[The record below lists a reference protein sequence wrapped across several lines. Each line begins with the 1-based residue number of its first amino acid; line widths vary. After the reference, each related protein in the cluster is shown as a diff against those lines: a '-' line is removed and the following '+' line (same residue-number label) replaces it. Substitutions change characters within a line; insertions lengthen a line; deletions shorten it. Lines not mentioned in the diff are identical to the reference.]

1 LYNNDRIIIITSFTT
16 AAICAMILLQ
26 SANDMIEGV
35 WMKMSGNKRE
45 QRLQSIISYLKHH
58 SGASIH
64 EIATA
69 MEMSDITTR
78 RDLYELRDRN
88 LIHYISGV
96 AIYSPPL
103 PPEHDPAQK
112 PYKLCAEK
120 QVNFDKKAKIG
131 RLAST
136 LLQPGDNIIIDTGST
151 TEQFAQQIPEN
162 MPMTALCYNVNIMNE
177 LVQRREIKLLSAGGT
192 YHRNTQMFE
201 SPEWLELINR
211 TRASK
216 VFLSAAGV
224 SEQLGITCVNQYEVP
239 VKKAIIEAS
248 LSRILLVDSSK
259 FDVIR
264 PAFFAQLSVV
274 DMIVTDDG
282 ISQCWIDLLC
292 ERNIQLHIAR

>member
-1 LYNNDRIIIITSFTT
+1 
-16 AAICAMILLQ
+16 M
-26 SANDMIEGV
+26 MG
-35 WMKMSGNKRE
+35 GNKRE
-45 QRLQSIISYLKHH
+45 LRLQNIIDYLKHH

-64 EIATA
+64 EVASA
-69 MEMSDITTR
+69 METSDITTR
-78 RDLYELRDRN
+78 RDLYELRDRG

-96 AIYSPPL
+96 AIYAPP
-103 PPEHDPAQK
+103 PPPRDDPVQK

-120 QVNFDKKAKIG
+120 QINFDKKEKIG
-131 RLAST
+131 RLATT

-151 TEQFAQQIPEN
+151 TERFAQQIPSDL
-162 MPMTALCYNVNIMNE
+162 PMTALCYNVNIMNE

-201 SPEWLELINR
+201 SPEGLELINR

-216 VFLSAAGV
+216 VFLSAAGI

-264 PAFFAQLSVV
+264 PAFFAQLSAV
-274 DMIVTDDG
+274 DVIVTDDG
-282 ISQCWIDLLC
+282 IPECWIDLLNN
-292 ERNIQLHIAR
+292 RNIQLHIAK